1 MPLQIMSLT
10 DAAAERVRE
19 IMEDSATPVIGVRV
33 GIKDAGC
40 AGQSYTLDY
49 VSEPVKGDDHVVDK
63 GVDVYVEPK
72 ATLFLLGTVMDF
84 EEDMLKSGFTFKN
97 PNQTG
102 ECGCGE
108 SVTLK
113 PADLK
118 ALAEARRPLGAS
130 PWRGSLSSFA
140 ASMSA
145 ARTPSR
151 CRR

>member
-1 MPLQIMSLT
+1 MPLKIMSLT

-19 IMEDSATPVIGVRV
+19 IIEDSDTPVMGVRV

-40 AGQSYTLDY
+40 AGQSYTLAY
-49 VSEPVKGDDHVVDK
+49 VAEAVKGDDHIEDK
-63 GVDVYVEPK
+63 GVHVFIEPK

-84 EEDMLKSGFTFKN
+84 EEDILKSGFTFKN

-108 SVTLK
+108 SVQLK

-118 ALAEARRPLGAS
+118 ALAEARAT
-130 PWRGSLSSFA
+130 A
-140 ASMSA
+140 
-145 ARTPSR
+145 
-151 CRR
+151 

>member
-19 IMEDSATPVIGVRV
+19 IMEDSESPVVGVRV

-40 AGQSYTLDY
+40 AGQSYTLAY
-49 VSEPVKGDDHVVDK
+49 VSEAVKGADHVVDK
-63 GVDVYVEPK
+63 GVDVFIEPK

-84 EEDMLKSGFTFKN
+84 ETDVLKSGFTFKN

-118 ALAEARRPLGAS
+118 ALAEARQTA
-130 PWRGSLSSFA
+130 
-140 ASMSA
+140 
-145 ARTPSR
+145 
-151 CRR
+151 

>member
-1 MPLQIMSLT
+1 MPLKIMSLT
-10 DAAAERVRE
+10 DAAVERINE
-19 IMEDSATPVIGVRV
+19 IIEDSATPVMGVRV

-40 AGQSYTLDY
+40 AGQSYTLAY
-49 VSEPVKGDDHVVDK
+49 VSEPVKGDDHIEDK
-63 GVDVYVEPK
+63 GVHVFVEPK

-84 EEDMLKSGFTFKN
+84 EEDILKSGFTFKN

-118 ALAEARRPLGAS
+118 ALAEAR
-130 PWRGSLSSFA
+130 A
-140 ASMSA
+140 A
-145 ARTPSR
+145 TH
-151 CRR
+151 